1 MPNNTYNHAPDQP
14 VLPPHPVIPGY
25 FENEDERRALL
36 ERLFNESA
44 EFYDPIN
51 NRMSMGSGNRYRK
64 QVLLNA
70 GVKSG
75 MSLLDVGCGTGVIA
89 GHAREIVGSTG
100 RVVGVD
106 PSEGMLAVARSKGR
120 VTETHVAKGESLPL
134 EDCAFDMVTMGYA
147 LRHVDDLRQAFREYK
162 RVLQPGGMVMILEI
176 TPPKSR
182 IAFALLKRYIRTV
195 VPLITKLTTRS
206 SGAHELMS
214 YYWETIELCVPPE
227 LILDTMREVGFIDVQ
242 RNIVL
247 GIFSEYSG
255 IRPEDDSIKVPS
267 AS

>member
-1 MPNNTYNHAPDQP
+1 MLFVLTEEPPNLEPTP
-14 VLPPHPVIPGY
+14 VPPHPVIPGY

-36 ERLFNESA
+36 ARLFDESA

-51 NRMSMGSGNRYRK
+51 DRMSFGSGSRYRK
-64 QVLLNA
+64 QVLIKA
-70 GVKSG
+70 GLRRR

-89 GHAREIVGSTG
+89 GHAREIVGPTG

-106 PSEGMLAVARSKGR
+106 PSESMLAVARSKGR
-120 VTETHVAKGESLPL
+120 ITESYVAKGESLPL
-134 EDCAFDMVTMGYA
+134 EDSTFDMVTMGYA
-147 LRHVDDLRQAFREYK
+147 LRHVNDLRQAFREYK
-162 RVLQPGGMVMILEI
+162 RVLQPGGTVMILEI

-182 IAFALLKRYIRTV
+182 VAYQFLKRYIRTV

-214 YYWETIELCVPPE
+214 YYWDTIELCVPPE
-227 LILDTMREVGFIDVQ
+227 LILDTMRAVGFSDVQ
-242 RNIVL
+242 RNVVL

-255 IRPEDDSIKVPS
+255 TRPEDE
-267 AS
+267 ASSS